1 MRFSVAALFAFVP
14 ALVSAANIT
23 VVVGGSGALTY
34 TPSNITAQPGDFV
47 EFEFHDKNHTVTQST
62 FADPCTPFKNA
73 TTGEAGLDSGYQA
86 VAAGSTQ
93 FPVWTIQIAEVSPIW
108 MFCLQGKHCANG
120 MVFSINANES
130 SDKSFAAY
138 KARAQATL
146 TQTNG
151 TSSAAPPSGTGT
163 PNGAN
168 GASRL
173 ALTSAPLAIA
183 GLVAA
188 FVL

>member
-1 MRFSVAALFAFVP
+1 MRFSIAALAAFVP

-23 VVVGGSGALTY
+23 VQVGGNGALTY
-34 TPSNITAQPGDFV
+34 TPSNITAAVGDFI
-47 EFEFHDKNHTVTQST
+47 EFQFQDKNHTVTQST
-62 FADPCTPFKNA
+62 FADPCTQSKNA
-73 TTGEAGLDSGYQA
+73 TTGELGLNSGYQA
-86 VAAGSTQ
+86 VAAGATQ
-93 FPVWTIQIAEVSPIW
+93 FPVWTIQIAETTPIW

-146 TQTNG
+146 TQTN
-151 TSSAAPPSGTGT
+151 TSSSAAPSGTAA
-163 PNGAN
+163 AN
-168 GASRL
+168 SASRAVL
-173 ALTSAPLAIA
+173 APMSLTLA

-188 FVL
+188 LVL

>member
-1 MRFSVAALFAFVP
+1 MRFSVVALLAFVP

-23 VVVGGSGALTY
+23 VVVGGNGALTY
-34 TPSNITAQPGDFV
+34 TPSNITAAPGDFV

-73 TTGEAGLDSGYQA
+73 TTGEAGLNSGYQA
-86 VAAGSTQ
+86 VAAGATQ
-93 FPVWTIQIAEVSPIW
+93 FPVWTIQIADATPLW

-130 SDKSFAAY
+130 SDKSYAAY

-146 TQTNG
+146 TQTN
-151 TSSAAPPSGTGT
+151 TSSGAAPSSTSAP
-163 PNGAN
+163 N
-168 GASRL
+168 GASRVVLTSVPL
-173 ALTSAPLAIA
+173 ALVGLAA
-183 GLVAA
+183 ALV
-188 FVL
+188 L